1 MSSARVSMLGALLGA
16 AVALGACG
24 SDGQAPP
31 VATNAEADSADQ
43 VLFGVRML
51 LTGSGVQRGEL
62 FADTMFMYDD
72 NTRAD
77 LRRVR
82 ANFFTQAGVK
92 DGTLTAKR
100 GTYYIRLG
108 SMEGRGDVV
117 VTTETGRKL
126 ETPHLRYDPGTN
138 EITSDSTFVFT
149 EPERR
154 LQGIGFV
161 TDPQMNAF
169 RVLSNAKA
177 SGKSLPLP
185 RP

>member
-1 MSSARVSMLGALLGA
+1 MACALLAA
-16 AVALGACG
+16 AVSAACG

-31 VATNAEADSADQ
+31 VAANAEADSANQ
-43 VLFGVRML
+43 ILIRTRMV

-62 FADTMFMYDD
+62 FADTIFMYDE

-77 LRRVR
+77 LRQVR
-82 ANFFTQAGVK
+82 ALFFTEAGVK

-117 VTTETGRKL
+117 VTTESGRKL

-138 EITSDSTFVFT
+138 EITSDSAFVFT
-149 EPERR
+149 EPGRR
-154 LQGIGFV
+154 LEGVGFV

>member
-1 MSSARVSMLGALLGA
+1 VRRARVSMVCALLA
-16 AVALGACG
+16 AALVAAACG

-31 VATNAEADSADQ
+31 VAANAEADSADQ
-43 VLFGVRML
+43 ILFGVHML

-77 LRRVR
+77 LRQVR
-82 ANFFTQAGVK
+82 ATFFTELGVK

-117 VTTETGRKL
+117 VTTESGRRL

-138 EITSDSTFVFT
+138 EITSDSAFVFT

-154 LQGIGFV
+154 LQGFGFV

-169 RVLSNAKA
+169 RVLSNARA